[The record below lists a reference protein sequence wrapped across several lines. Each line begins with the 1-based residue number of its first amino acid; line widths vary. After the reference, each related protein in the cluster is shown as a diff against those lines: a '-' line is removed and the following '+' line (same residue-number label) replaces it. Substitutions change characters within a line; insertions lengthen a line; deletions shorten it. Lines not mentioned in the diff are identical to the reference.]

1 MNIEKI
7 TGLEIM
13 EAIVREELPYPTM
26 TESIPVKVM
35 KVEKGKVVFN
45 AIANNKHLNTQ
56 CGVHGEFASTVLDS
70 VTGCAVH
77 TLLGAGVAYGTIDLN
92 IKMIRPVPRST
103 NLIAEGTVINI
114 SKSLGISEGILKSE
128 DGKLYATS
136 TATCMI
142 IKS

>member
-26 TESIPVKVM
+26 TESIPVKVL
-35 KVEKGKVVFN
+35 KVEKEKVVFN
-45 AIANNKHLNTQ
+45 AIANNKYLNTQ
-56 CGVHGEFASTVLDS
+56 FCVHGVFASTVLDS

-92 IKMIRPVPRST
+92 IKMIRPVPKDE
-103 NLIAEGTVINI
+103 NLIAEGNINQNF
-114 SKSLGISEGILKSE
+114 
-128 DGKLYATS
+128 
-136 TATCMI
+136 
-142 IKS
+142 

>member
-1 MNIEKI
+1 MIIEKM

-13 EAIVREELPYPTM
+13 EAIVREEFPHPTM
-26 TESIPVKVM
+26 TKSIPVKVM

-92 IKMIRPVPRST
+92 IKLIRPVPKDE
-103 NLIAEGTVINI
+103 NLIAEGNVNQNLWKKIMDLI
-114 SKSLGISEGILKSE
+114 
-128 DGKLYATS
+128 DGPPR
-136 TATCMI
+136 MI
-142 IKS
+142 FPELFNL